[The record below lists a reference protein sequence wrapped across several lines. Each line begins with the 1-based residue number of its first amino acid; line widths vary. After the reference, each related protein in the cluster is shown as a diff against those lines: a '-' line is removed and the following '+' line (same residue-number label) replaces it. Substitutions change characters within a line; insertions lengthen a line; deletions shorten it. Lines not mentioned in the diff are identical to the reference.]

1 MNECIGWGVEIGYV
15 ALTVVRKEDLTVYQI
30 FKK

>member
-15 ALTVVRKEDLTVYQI
+15 VLTVVRKEDLTAYQI
-30 FKK
+30 LEK